1 MCIRDRRMTREV
13 IEWICDEAR
22 RLGVEPRE
30 LHKLLTML
38 EGFSVWPSEEDL
50 ARIKR
55 ALDRGFSMREVG
67 QILSVMLKSGAS
79 IDEALQMLE
88 TVTRDA
94 TMKLG
99 SEIAVKYWGNRL
111 ALLLRRV
118 IRRGQEI
125 EAEVDVV

>member
-1 MCIRDRRMTREV
+1 MCIRDKRMTREA
-13 IEWICDEAR
+13 IEWVCDEAR

-38 EGFSVWPSEEDL
+38 EGFGVWPSEEDL

-55 ALDRGFSMREVG
+55 ALDRGFSIREIG
-67 QILSVMLKSGAS
+67 QMLAILLKSGAS
-79 IDEALQMLE
+79 MDEALQTLE

-94 TMKLG
+94 SIRVG
-99 SEIAVKYWGNRL
+99 SGIAAKYWGNRL
-111 ALLLRRV
+111 VLLLRRV
-118 IRRGQEI
+118 IRRGQEV